1 MIRSA
6 IAGLAAAACLLAAT
20 LAWELGAFSATAP
33 MTATPP
39 PAVVAE
45 RPAEAQDHT
54 AEWVTT
60 ILERPLFSPSRQPPG
75 EVSDGAT
82 SRTPD
87 GLPRLAGVVVGPFGR
102 SAIFAV
108 EGRKPLVVTE
118 GAHVSAWTVSS
129 IAVGSVQ
136 VSGPGGVLTLH
147 PSFQSSSA
155 AAATPT
161 PFQPPQRR
169 MGPSPGR

>member
-6 IAGLAAAACLLAAT
+6 IAGLVAAAGLLAAT

-45 RPAEAQDHT
+45 RPAEAPDHT

-60 ILERPLFSPSRQPPG
+60 ILERPLFSPDRRPSGEIPVAASR
-75 EVSDGAT
+75 
-82 SRTPD
+82 RTPD
-87 GLPRLAGVVVGPFGR
+87 GLPRLAGVLVGPFGR

-108 EGRKPLVVTE
+108 EGGKPLVVTE

-129 IAVGSVQ
+129 IAVGTVQ
-136 VSGPGGVLTLH
+136 VSGPGGVLILH
-147 PSFQSSSA
+147 PSFQSLSA
-155 AAATPT
+155 SATPT
-161 PFQPPQRR
+161 PFEPPQRR
-169 MGPSPGR
+169 MGPSAGR